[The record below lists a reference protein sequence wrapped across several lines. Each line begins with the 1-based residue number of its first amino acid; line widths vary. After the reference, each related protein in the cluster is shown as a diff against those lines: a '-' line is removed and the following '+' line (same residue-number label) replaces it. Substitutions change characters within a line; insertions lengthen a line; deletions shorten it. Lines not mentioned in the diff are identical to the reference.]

1 MKPLAT
7 QTDAS
12 HGRASRAESPL
23 MPRGAQRSALQAS
36 ISLPAVGVKVSF
48 SPQAVNAAAAVA
60 NSAVKLGSGGAELIG
75 DAVEAVVDA
84 AGTVLEGGIVAAL
97 AGGALIGALG

>member
-7 QTDAS
+7 QADAS
-12 HGRASRAESPL
+12 RNRASKAESPL

-36 ISLPAVGVKVSF
+36 ISLPAVGVTVSF
-48 SPQAVNAAAAVA
+48 SPQAIKAAAALA
-60 NSAVKLGSGGAELIG
+60 NTAVQLGTDGAELIG

-84 AGTVLEGGIVAAL
+84 AGTVVEGGIVAAL
-97 AGGALIGALG
+97 AGGALIGALQ